1 MVALL
6 RAPALLLAGLALAAC
21 GGKPGPDDP
30 AVAVGTGIPV
40 GAASAAGVTFTPPV
54 AAADPPPRSA
64 GGKLKELPKPLPLDP
79 FDPTDPAEPTVPVPP
94 TKLPKKKGT
103 SL

>member
-1 MVALL
+1 VAALL
-6 RAPALLLAGLALAAC
+6 RAPALLLAALALAAC

-40 GAASAAGVTFTPPV
+40 GAASASGVSFDPPV
-54 AAADPPPRSA
+54 AVADPPPRSA
-64 GGKLKELPKPLPLDP
+64 GGKLNELPKPLPIDP
-79 FDPTDPAEPTVPVPP
+79 FDPAPAPP
-94 TKLPKKKGT
+94 PIKITKKKGT

>member
-1 MVALL
+1 MVANF
-6 RAPALLLAGLALAAC
+6 RAAALLLAALALALGAC

-40 GAASAAGVTFTPPV
+40 GAASAAGVTFDPPV

-64 GGKLKELPKPLPLDP
+64 GGKLNELPKPLPIDP
-79 FDPTDPAEPTVPVPP
+79 FDPAPTPP
-94 TKLPKKKGT
+94 PIKITKKKGT